1 MASQISQPCFFSY
14 AQSKFIFP
22 SHFLYP
28 NFNLPAPAHP
38 WFNEYVV
45 EVDSKVKYRNS
56 RIYVRYP
63 DCLEDLDRLSQLDRE
78 FVIEGCHTVYDNMLF
93 RRTVMK
99 LNARRAGKYLHS
111 RLFLVNRVV

>member
-1 MASQISQPCFFSY
+1 MASQLSQPHFFSY
-14 AQSKFIFP
+14 AESGFIFP
-22 SHFLYP
+22 SHFLFP
-28 NFNLPAPAHP
+28 NVNLPAPAHP

-78 FVIEGCHTVYDNMLF
+78 FVIEGCQTVYDNMLL
-93 RRTVMK
+93 R
-99 LNARRAGKYLHS
+99 
-111 RLFLVNRVV
+111 